1 MPPMAVASPQ
11 VRQSEKEQ
19 IMGIKLEVSELV
31 ANCLQRLIVDEIDN
45 QKGWL
50 QDELDDD
57 IAFRSSETKEGI
69 TRSSETRER
78 IIHEM
83 NELADDLEK
92 QGIQKY
98 FK

>member
-1 MPPMAVASPQ
+1 
-11 VRQSEKEQ
+11 
-19 IMGIKLEVSELV
+19 MGIKLEVSELV

>member
-1 MPPMAVASPQ
+1 
-11 VRQSEKEQ
+11 
-19 IMGIKLEVSELV
+19 MGIKLEVSELV

-50 QDELDDD
+50 QDELNDE

-83 NELADDLEK
+83 NELADAIEK

-98 FK
+98 FKCY